1 MSEIQEKRKQIEQK
15 IDEWRKEDRIVDVSK
30 KFLPNGETVIIR
42 IQHSGQPFTVYFNG
56 HACRVGFDGSE
67 ERSTDEFMWE
77 QNEVVKKVLNHIEKL
92 LNG

>member
-30 KFLPNGETVIIR
+30 KRLNGETVIIR
-42 IQHSGQPFTVYFNG
+42 IQHSGQPFTVYFDG
-56 HACRVGFDGSE
+56 HACRVGIDGSE